1 LRKSCFVWPLILCA
15 LVFSA
20 PLLLADEKPLLTKE
34 QERQKFHPRRLGMEA
49 AARQAGYQKRL
60 EMEKASLLS
69 EIRFRNVG
77 PEVQGGRVVE
87 IAAPANHPDS
97 LLVGFASGGLWRTD
111 DRGGAWTPLFDGG
124 PTLTIGSFALADA
137 DGMTIYAGSGES
149 NSSRTSYAGSG
160 MFKTTDGGNTWQAI
174 GLADTHHIGKVLVD
188 PRDRETVY
196 VAAVGHLYTE
206 NPERGVFVTRD
217 GGKTWS
223 KTLFVDDRTGAID
236 LAQDPKNPDVL
247 YAATWE
253 RARTAANF
261 LESGPGSGIWKS
273 ADAGES
279 WRRLSGGLPTGAKV
293 GRIGLAIAASR
304 PQTVYAVLDNQARR
318 PESEVF
324 DEETPP
330 GELTPRRLKKMTPE
344 GFAKLEDAVL
354 ARFLR
359 RNDFPKALKPARLK
373 KDVKAGRLSIADLV
387 AYMRDANRELFE
399 NEVVATEVYRS
410 DDGGATWTRTH
421 EGRIDKVFHSYGYYF
436 GRIAVDPTNPER
448 VYVQGVPML
457 TSTDGGKTWK
467 GIGGRGVHGDY
478 HAIFIDPKAPQRLA
492 IGNDGGINVSY
503 DYGETWTKLNNL
515 PVGQFTIIAVDSA
528 DPYNIVGGLQDNG
541 VMRGPSTYRYG
552 KTDPQV
558 WKSIYGGDGSC
569 VVIDPRDPD
578 VVYAALQFGIA
589 ARLNVKTG
597 ERTRIRPRPELSAKK
612 KEKPLRYNWI
622 TPFLLSPH
630 SRDIL
635 YYGANRLYR
644 SFDRGDTW
652 TAISED
658 LTSNPEQGD
667 VPFGTITTISESPKK
682 FGVIYAGTDEGR
694 VWGTRDGGV
703 SWMDLSR
710 GLAKDRW
717 VTRVLA
723 SAFDEG
729 TVYATQSGYRN
740 DEFTPYVF
748 RSTDSGKTWQS
759 LAAGLPA
766 EPVNVVRE
774 DPKARHLLYL
784 GTDTGVFVSL
794 NRGATW
800 TAMTGGLPRVA
811 VQDLVVEPRWGDLVV
826 GTHGRSLFVAE
837 AAPLRK
843 LKEGVPSDALRAFPV
858 KPIKESLRRGYGENP
873 WTPFF
878 RVEPTVRIAY
888 WTKSGAPVKLAIQ
901 DENGMLWKELDGT
914 SRRGMNVIEYD
925 LSADAKLAD
934 AAEAKARQKALAKEK
949 EKESEKEKSKDG
961 GEIKEG
967 DKEKE
972 RDAAPAASNPEKPAG
987 KATAAAKKPAS
998 DEDEDEED
1006 DAGKPEEERPA
1017 AGPLRP
1023 LDPAIYDLL
1032 ADPQRATRK
1041 RYLLPGKYTIEIR
1054 SGESVEKT
1062 TLKVEAEKETFFGGE
1077 DEPGID
1083 D

>member
-15 LVFSA
+15 FVFSA
-20 PLLLADEKPLLTKE
+20 PLLLADQKPRLTKE
-34 QERQKFHPRRLGMEA
+34 QERQKFHPRRPGMEA

-137 DGMTIYAGSGES
+137 DGKTIYAGSGES
-149 NSSRTSYAGSG
+149 NSSRTSYAGAG
-160 MFKTTDGGNTWQAI
+160 MFKTTDGGKSWQAI

-217 GGKTWS
+217 GGKTWA
-223 KTLFVDDRTGAID
+223 KTLFVDERTGAID
-236 LAQDPKNPDVL
+236 LAQEPENPDVL

-273 ADAGES
+273 ADAGRT
-279 WRRLSGGLPTGAKV
+279 WKRLSGGLPTGGTV
-293 GRIGLAIAASR
+293 GRIGLSIAASR

-330 GELTPRRLKKMTPE
+330 GELTPRRLKKMTAE
-344 GFAKLEDAVL
+344 GFAKLDDAVI

-359 RNDFPKALKPARLK
+359 RNDFPKALKPPRLK
-373 KDVKAGRLSIADLV
+373 KDLKAGRITIADLV

-410 DDGGATWTRTH
+410 DDGGVTWKRTH
-421 EGRIDKVFHSYGYYF
+421 DGRIDKVFHSYGYYF
-436 GRIAVDPTNPER
+436 GRIAVDPTDPER
-448 VYVQGVPML
+448 VYIQGVPML
-457 TSTDGGKTWK
+457 TSTDGGKTWR

-503 DYGETWTKLNNL
+503 DYGETWTKVNNL
-515 PVGQFTIIAVDSA
+515 PVGQFTMIAVDSA

-569 VVIDPRDPD
+569 VVIDPKDPN
-578 VVYAALQFGIA
+578 VVYLALQFGIA

-667 VPFGTITTISESPKK
+667 IPFGTITTISESPKK
-682 FGVIYAGTDEGR
+682 FGVIYAGTDEGK
-694 VWGTRDGGV
+694 VWGTRDGGA
-703 SWMDLSR
+703 SWTDLSR

-729 TVYATQSGYRN
+729 TVYATQSGYRD
-740 DEFTPYVF
+740 DEFAPYVF
-748 RSTDSGKTWQS
+748 RSTDYGKTWQS

-766 EPVNVVRE
+766 EPVNVIRE
-774 DPKARHLLYL
+774 DPKAGHLLYL
-784 GTDTGVFVSL
+784 GTDTGVFASL
-794 NRGATW
+794 DRGSTW

-811 VQDLVVEPRWGDLVV
+811 VQDLVVEPRSGDLVV
-826 GTHGRSLFVAE
+826 GTHGRSIFVAE

-878 RVEPTVRIAY
+878 RIEPTARIAY
-888 WTKSGAPVKLAIQ
+888 WTRSGGSVKLAVK

-914 SRRGMNVIEYD
+914 SRRGMNVVEYD

-934 AAEAKARQKALAKEK
+934 AAEAKAREKALAKEK
-949 EKESEKEKSKDG
+949 EKEREKEKSKDG

-972 RDAAPAASNPEKPAG
+972 KETTPAASKPEKPAG
-987 KATAAAKKPAS
+987 KATTAAKKPAS

-1006 DAGKPEEERPA
+1006 DDGKPEEERPA
-1017 AGPLRP
+1017 AGPPRP
-1023 LDPAIYDLL
+1023 LDSEIYDLL
-1032 ADPQRATRK
+1032 ADPLRATRK
-1041 RYLLPGKYTIEIR
+1041 RYLPPGKYTIEIR
-1054 SGESVEKT
+1054 SAESVEKT

-1077 DEPGID
+1077 D
-1083 D
+1083 